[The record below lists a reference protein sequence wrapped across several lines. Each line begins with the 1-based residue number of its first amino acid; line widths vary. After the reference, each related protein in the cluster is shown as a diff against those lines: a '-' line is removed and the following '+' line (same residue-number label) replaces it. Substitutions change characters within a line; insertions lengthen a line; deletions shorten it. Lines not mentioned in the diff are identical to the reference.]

1 MQSFS
6 EFHMSLERLASDVEV
21 EMSIKEY
28 FSRIAVVVDVNRF
41 VIFERQGKRCFLVRF
56 ANPIDAS
63 NVSGQYKLRPFAFNG
78 GLIELDMPLSN
89 ANAYVGGD
97 HKI

>member
-6 EFHMSLERLASDVEV
+6 EFHASLERLTSDIEV
-21 EMSIKEY
+21 AVSLKEY

-56 ANPIDAS
+56 SNPIDAAKITS
-63 NVSGQYKLRPFAFNG
+63 QYKLRSFAFNG
-78 GLIELDMPLSN
+78 GLIELDMSQSN

>member
-6 EFHMSLERLASDVEV
+6 EFHMSLEKLASDIEV
-21 EMSIKEY
+21 AVSLKEY

-56 ANPIDAS
+56 ANPIDAAK
-63 NVSGQYKLRPFAFNG
+63 VSSQYKLRPFAFDG
-78 GLIELDMPLSN
+78 GLIEVEMPLSN